1 MLHLVPNYLRVA
13 KTVNSGKEVRGHV
26 GKGDY
31 WFYITSENNPSYRG
45 QTRILE
51 STLSLTNKTDLN
63 VILWILFRLKKENFK
78 N

>member
-45 QTRILE
+45 QTRIHTQ
-51 STLSLTNKTDLN
+51 SYQQN
-63 VILWILFRLKKENFK
+63 
-78 N
+78 